1 MNRSIEKKIRPAAI
15 FGSLSA
21 LIASFLVAT
30 VSPTSAA
37 GAATGTMTGDLGG
50 QTIALYFGKL
60 VIYPAVVG

>member
-15 FGSLSA
+15 FVSLSA

-37 GAATGTMTGDLGG
+37 GAGAATGTMTGDLGG
-50 QTIALYFGKL
+50 
-60 VIYPAVVG
+60 